1 MVNIS
6 LTNSNHHSGWE
17 NYQAGAAM
25 SKIELTTQ
33 DIFQRLA
40 STAHSRSA
48 RADVLFRR
56 LRFTKQDQIAEA
68 LMRAPRMLDASA
80 IDDIE
85 EKRPQLKRKRAKKK
99 T

>member
-1 MVNIS
+1 
-6 LTNSNHHSGWE
+6 
-17 NYQAGAAM
+17 M

-40 STAHSRSA
+40 TTSHSRSA

-56 LRFTKQDQIAEA
+56 LRFTKQDQIADA
-68 LMRAPRMLDASA
+68 LMRAPRMLDAST
-80 IDDIE
+80 IDDVE
-85 EKRPQLKRKRAKKK
+85 EESPRSKNKRSAAK

>member
-1 MVNIS
+1 MQA
-6 LTNSNHHSGWE
+6 
-17 NYQAGAAM
+17 NYLAGAAM
-25 SKIELTTQ
+25 SKIQITTQ

-40 STAHSRSA
+40 TTSHSRSA

-68 LMRAPRMLDASA
+68 LMRAPRMLDASV
-80 IDDIE
+80 IDEIE
-85 EKRPQLKRKRAKKK
+85 EETPRPKRKRAKKK